1 MTAMYFWIDGP
12 SIPTFPFDVVLTL
25 PHKLPTYRI
34 IYARDPLAQIPS
46 NLLSEFTFS
55 YEGRKPSASSEIIKQ
70 LFADDRYAS
79 VGILGLAPMPLTT
92 AKVSS
97 VLTRPQL

>member
-1 MTAMYFWIDGP
+1 MAHRRSFKRADIFNMSAMYFWIDGP

-25 PHKLPTYRI
+25 PHMLPTYLI

-55 YEGRKPSASSEIIKQ
+55 
-70 LFADDRYAS
+70 
-79 VGILGLAPMPLTT
+79 
-92 AKVSS
+92 
-97 VLTRPQL
+97 